1 MFRFLES
8 KEKGNRGGTTF
19 VQAENFAGVLEV
31 VLARWW
37 PSWLGVM
44 RGKIEG
50 ELERFNAGFKGWCE
64 GGREGR

>member
-37 PSWLGVM
+37 PSWLGGM

-50 ELERFNAGFKGWCE
+50 EK
-64 GGREGR
+64 